1 MDLRPELLPPPV
13 SPRRLDA
20 LCHDI
25 ERIAELL
32 LRGAENADDEI
43 RAFNAET
50 GHHYV
55 ALDFTEYDGSR
66 SLREFASE
74 AARPA
79 RPRITDITTDELT
92 ELVRRVLAAS
102 PESGYCLRLL
112 RANVPHPRIGD
123 LIFHPPADLRDAS
136 AEQIVAEA
144 LAYRPIAL

>member
-1 MDLRPELLPPPV
+1 MRPELLPPPV
-13 SPRRLDA
+13 SPQRLDA

-43 RAFNAET
+43 RAFNAKT

-55 ALDFTEYDGSR
+55 APDFTEYDGSR
-66 SLREFASE
+66 SLSAFASE

-79 RPRITDITTDELT
+79 RPRIADITTDELT
-92 ELVRRVLAAS
+92 ELVRRVLADS
-102 PESGYCLRLL
+102 PESGYYLRLL

-123 LIFHPPADLRDAS
+123 LIFHPPPELREAS

-144 LAYRPIAL
+144 LAYRPMPL